1 MKSTQSNTIWNRNNV
16 TLDETEAKLYTM
28 KSKQSN
34 TIWNRDKVTPYE
46 IERK

>member
-1 MKSTQSNTIWNRNNV
+1 MKSKQSNTIWNRNKV

-34 TIWNRDKVTPYE
+34 SIWNRNKITPNE
-46 IERK
+46 IETK